1 MLKRTVVIGVLLM
14 LALALTAFGPD
25 APQPP
30 DVPAQGELEVEID
43 GWTVYFLWGI
53 TGTAPINS
61 VPVARQVDPPPSEV
75 AEAYAQLPPEI
86 SPPATPAN
94 QEPYNRRS

>member
-43 GWTVYFLWGI
+43 GWTTLVVGE
-53 TGTAPINS
+53 GAA
-61 VPVARQVDPPPSEV
+61 VR
-75 AEAYAQLPPEI
+75 
-86 SPPATPAN
+86 PA
-94 QEPYNRRS
+94 S